1 MQSGRNAPVTR
12 GNEWVI
18 EFARSAASRPDP
30 LMGWS
35 SSSDTGGQVRMRFPD
50 KESAIAFAES
60 RGLEYRVS
68 EPGRRRVRPR
78 TYADNFAYDRNEAWT
93 H

>member
-1 MQSGRNAPVTR
+1 
-12 GNEWVI
+12 
-18 EFARSAASRPDP
+18 
-30 LMGWS
+30 
-35 SSSDTGGQVRMRFPD
+35 MRFPD